1 MESSSNSFLNCEVVF
16 ALISLII
23 SAIDKL
29 FTNCKT
35 PIHPT
40 AYAMGFLGCASVKER
55 LGGFPGLKSV
65 VSALPGYTLKPFL
78 NIGNVSNT
86 TDATPWVNGFFEGF
100 VESVVRVFAL
110 GCGGGIRT
118 RVSGCMRPARKPL
131 LYPAI
136 YFLICPEYREMLRK
150 EAPPDIFR
158 KEENMKKL
166 LVRPAGLEP
175 ATPTLEVSYSAN

>member
-1 MESSSNSFLNCEVVF
+1 MRS
-16 ALISLII
+16 
-23 SAIDKL
+23 KQ
-29 FTNCKT
+29 T
-35 PIHPT
+35 
-40 AYAMGFLGCASVKER
+40 VKER
-55 LGGFPGLKSV
+55 LGGFPSLKSV
-65 VSALPGYTLKPFL
+65 VSALPDYTLKPFL

-86 TDATPWVNGFFEGF
+86 TDATPCLNGFFEGF
-100 VESVVRVFAL
+100 VESVVRAFAL

-175 ATPTLEVSYSAN
+175 ATPTLKVSYSSN